1 MEKYLRAG
9 ILLLTITMFWGII
22 YPQYALTE
30 DMYRIV
36 GEEQGR
42 GRDCAADYRNIMTAK
57 RGEVEIRFAFLEK
70 IEELLGEREKDGHGR
85 E

>member
-1 MEKYLRAG
+1 MKDHLRTG

-36 GEEQGR
+36 GSGEETPG
-42 GRDCAADYRNIMTAK
+42 DCVADYRNIMTAK
-57 RGEVEIRFAFLEK
+57 QGEVEIRFAFLEK
-70 IEELLGEREKDGHGR
+70 IEELLEEGKEDGHNR

>member
-1 MEKYLRAG
+1 MKNPLRTG
-9 ILLLTITMFWGII
+9 ILFLTIMMFWGII

-36 GEEQGR
+36 GSGR
-42 GRDCAADYRNIMTAK
+42 EVDKDCVTDYRNIMTAK
-57 RGEVEIRFAFLEK
+57 QGEVEIRFAFLEK
-70 IEELLGEREKDGHGR
+70 IEELLGERKEDGHNR